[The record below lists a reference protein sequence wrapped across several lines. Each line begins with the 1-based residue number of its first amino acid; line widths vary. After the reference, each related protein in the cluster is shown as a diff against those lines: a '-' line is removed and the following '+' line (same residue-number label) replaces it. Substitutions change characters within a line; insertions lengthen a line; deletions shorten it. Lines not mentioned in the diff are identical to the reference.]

1 MKKSDHMNEQ
11 EKETQEVLE
20 EERNEET
27 APQAPDDLEQAR
39 GAAAE
44 WRDKYVRTL
53 AEFDNFRKRTR
64 AELENVRQSVA
75 ESVLTNLLTVYD
87 DMNRMLEAPETD
99 DGSSRR
105 GMELIQQKFKTFLEG
120 RGITK
125 LECRG
130 QEFNPDEHDAI
141 MMQPR
146 AGFPAGVVLEEV
158 TPGYKLGDRVIRH
171 AQVIVSSEPV
181 ENGDAGAGEEQQ

>member
-39 GAAAE
+39 GEAAE

>member
-1 MKKSDHMNEQ
+1 MNEQ

-39 GAAAE
+39 GEAAE
-44 WRDKYVRTL
+44 WQDKYVKTL